1 MNESSDSHRAA
12 LIFAIDE
19 QRFALK
25 LSVVERVVRAAEVTP
40 VPRAPAILFGVL
52 NVQGEIIPVINTRR
66 QLGFS
71 ERDIRPSDQ
80 FIIARAPERVVA
92 LVADTV
98 CDVVSVSES
107 AVIAAE
113 KIMPGAEFIEGVM
126 KLEDGLVL
134 IENLEKFLSSEEHKT
149 IDESLKT

>member
-71 ERDIRPSDQ
+71 ERDIRSSDQ
-80 FIIARAPERVVA
+80 FIIARTPERVVA